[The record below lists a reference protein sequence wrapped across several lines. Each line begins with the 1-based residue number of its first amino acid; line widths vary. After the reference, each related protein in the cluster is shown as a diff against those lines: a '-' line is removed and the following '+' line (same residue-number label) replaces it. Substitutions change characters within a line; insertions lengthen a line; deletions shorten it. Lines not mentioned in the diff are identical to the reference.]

1 MRVALATC
9 GSRGDVQPFI
19 ALGRAFLRAGHEVV
33 LCAPDDFASFA
44 AEHGLPFRA
53 IGHDFE
59 SQLREMGDS
68 FRRFRQI
75 AQLQTEEQLAALP
88 AALEGAELVV
98 GTGILLTGFSVAELL
113 KIPYRFVCF
122 FPGLHPSRYYAP
134 PVFPGPPTRRW
145 INAPL
150 WSLYSDSWNWVYRK
164 RLDAWRARV
173 GLGPCGQIFPRY
185 LSERPLIAADPLLAP
200 LAPDVEGRAQQV
212 GALMLEDSQPLPPEV
227 EAFLAA
233 GEPPVY
239 IGFGSM
245 GDADPARTT
254 REVVEAVR
262 MAGVRAIISRGW
274 ARLGGEALPP
284 EVLAIG
290 PVSHQVLLPRLRAMV
305 HHGGAGTTHAAAR
318 AGIPQVII
326 PHVLDQFYWAHRLHA
341 LGVAPRLLPRKKLSA
356 SSLAEALRWCL
367 RPEPQQRA
375 RELARQVRTD
385 GSERAVEVLT
395 VGLGGGTRPAG
406 VG

>member
-1 MRVALATC
+1 MKIALATL
-9 GSRGDVQPFI
+9 GSRGDVQPFV
-19 ALGRAFLRAGHEVV
+19 ALGRAFVRAGHEVV
-33 LCAPDDFASFA
+33 LCAADDFAGFA
-44 AEHGLPFRA
+44 AEHGLPLRA

-59 SQLREMGDS
+59 SSMREMGTS
-68 FRRFRQI
+68 ASGFMRVASRLVEQ
-75 AQLQTEEQLAALP
+75 QLAMLP
-88 AALEGAELVV
+88 AALEGMELVV
-98 GTGILLTGFSVAELL
+98 GTGMLVAAPTVAERLG
-113 KIPYRFVCF
+113 IPYRFVCF
-122 FPGLHPSRYYAP
+122 FPGLHPSRYWAP
-134 PVFPGPPTRRW
+134 PVFPGPPTRSW
-145 INAPL
+145 SNAPL
-150 WSLYSDSWNWVYRK
+150 WWLYARSWDWTSRK
-164 RLDAWRARV
+164 QVDAWRAKA
-173 GLGPCGQIFPRY
+173 GLGPIGQLFPRY
-185 LSERPLIAADPLLAP
+185 LSEHPVIAADPLLAP
-200 LAPDVEGRAQQV
+200 LPPDVEGKAQQV
-212 GALMLEDSQPLPPEV
+212 GALWLEDTQPLPEEV

-245 GDADPARTT
+245 WDREPARTT

-262 MAGVRAIISRGW
+262 AAGVRAIISRGW

-318 AGIPQVII
+318 AGIPQAII

-356 SSLAEALRWCL
+356 SSLAEVLRWCL

-375 RELARQVRTD
+375 RELATQLRTD
-385 GSERAVEVLT
+385 GAERAVEVLT
-395 VGLGGGTRPAG
+395 AGLGGGARRAG